1 MTVRLQPEPD
11 VGGRLVC
18 PTCRN
23 DHLDEILLFAETT
36 ETDRYSYDRTEDGGP
51 VFAHGKSVHTDRG
64 SVPPS
69 AGQRKPKM
77 GGNAMTTT
85 AAQMA

>member
-23 DHLDEILLFAETT
+23 DHLDEILLFTETT
-36 ETDRYSYDRTEDGGP
+36 ETDRYSYDRTEDGVP
-51 VFAHGKSVHTDRG
+51 VFAHDKSVHTDRG
-64 SVPPS
+64 PVPPS
-69 AGQRKPKM
+69 AECGRCHTMWTP
-77 GGNAMTTT
+77 
-85 AAQMA
+85 AAGTYELR